1 MDDGGGYHNARRSSD
16 SQKTYS
22 HRVKPLCS
30 STLERM
36 AKAAEKMAA
45 NISSDNGFDYII
57 VGAGSAGC
65 VLANR
70 LSVDPALRVL
80 LLEAGGK
87 DINPWIHVPVG
98 YFKTMHNPSTDW
110 CYKAE
115 PDPGL
120 NGRSLDWPRGKTLG
134 GSSSI
139 NGLLYVRGQKQDYD
153 HWAQLGNRGWG
164 YDDVLPLF
172 KRSESHEFGDGKYH
186 GADGGLSVS
195 LIRAKSEIA
204 EAFIG
209 AAVEMGVPRTDDY
222 NGERQEGV
230 SYFHQ
235 TARGGFR
242 CSSARAFLN
251 PVKSRSNLEVVT
263 HAHAKSLTFA
273 MENSRQVC
281 GVRYSRKGHDET
293 ALLNEGGE
301 VILSAGAIGSP
312 QLLELSGIGSGEAL
326 ARAGVKLRHELPGV
340 GEHLQDHLQI
350 RLVYE
355 VNVPTLNDAINRLV
369 PRLGIGMQ
377 YALFR
382 KGPMS
387 LGASQVCI
395 FAKSMDGLEAPDIQ
409 FHFQPLSADKP
420 GIEMHPFSGITS
432 SVCQLRPE
440 SRGHIHIS
448 TPNAIDH
455 PKIVPNY
462 LSATADQ
469 LCAVRAVKFARA
481 MTRTKAL
488 APFIVREHLPEGSPE
503 SDEELLEAAR
513 NISQTIYHPT
523 STCRMGND
531 PLAVVDD
538 RLRVHGISGLRIAD
552 ASIMPAITSGNT
564 NAPTIMIGEKAS
576 DMILEERVGYP
587 GK

>member
-1 MDDGGGYHNARRSSD
+1 MG
-16 SQKTYS
+16 T
-22 HRVKPLCS
+22 V
-30 STLERM
+30 
-36 AKAAEKMAA
+36 AEINSGKV
-45 NISSDNGFDYII
+45 FDYII

-70 LSVDPALRVL
+70 LSVDPSVRVL
-80 LLEAGGK
+80 ILEAGGK
-87 DINPWIHVPVG
+87 DWNPWIHVPVG
-98 YFKTMHNPSTDW
+98 YFKTMHNPATDW
-110 CYKAE
+110 RYKTE

-120 NGRSLDWPRGKTLG
+120 NDRSLDWPRGKTLG

-153 HWAQLGNRGWG
+153 HWAQLGNKGWS
-164 YDDVLPLF
+164 YEDVLPLF
-172 KRSESHEFGDGKYH
+172 KRSESHEFGEGEYH
-186 GADGGLSVS
+186 GGSGGLSVS
-195 LIRAKSEIA
+195 LIRAESQIA
-204 EAFIG
+204 EAYIG
-209 AAVEMGVPRTDDY
+209 AAVEMGVPRTKDY
-222 NGERQEGV
+222 NGAEQEGA

-235 TARGGFR
+235 TARGGLR

-251 PVKSRSNLEVVT
+251 PVKGRPNLEIIT
-263 HAHAKSLTFA
+263 HAHTQCLTFA
-273 MENSRQVC
+273 RDEEKEVT
-281 GVRYSRKGHDET
+281 GVTYRRKGAEHS
-293 ALLNEGGE
+293 AFLKEGGE

-312 QLLELSGIGSGEAL
+312 QILELSGIGKGDDLSA
-326 ARAGVKLRHELPGV
+326 AGVDVRHELAGV
-340 GEHLQDHLQI
+340 GECLQDHLQI

-369 PRLGIGMQ
+369 PRMGIGLQ

-395 FAKSMDGLEAPDIQ
+395 FAKSMSDLETPDIQ

-440 SRGHIHIS
+440 SRGHIHIV
-448 TPNAIDH
+448 TPHASDH

-469 LCAVRAVKFARA
+469 LCAVRAIKFAQA
-481 MTRTKAL
+481 MTHTNAL

-503 SDEELLEAAR
+503 TDEELLEAAR

-531 PLAVVDD
+531 ALAVVDD
-538 RLRVHGISGLRIAD
+538 RLRVHGIANLRVAD

-564 NAPTIMIGEKAS
+564 NAPAILIGEKAS
-576 DMILEERVGYP
+576 DMILEDRL
-587 GK
+587 